1 MPDVKFSNLYPYTD
15 FHELNLDWVIKEV
28 KYWSTKVGKTIQSI
42 ELTGTVGL
50 VDTYT
55 INYSD
60 GTTSTFDVT
69 NGNGITSVAKTGT
82 AGNVDTYTITLTDG
96 STSTFTVTNG
106 AVTSVNGQTGDVTGL
121 ATEDQVNNVNRHF
134 DYNNLITAN
143 LSTMRYGYYF
153 HNGWPTQFGDYYSY
167 FIIPVTAGT
176 TYTSKTDMRYIGSS
190 STTLGEHLYSYTPN
204 FTGDL
209 YVTLYNTDMQDW
221 NLTSTG
227 TFGHSFGTVGKLYVD
242 DGLSKKANLSHFDP
256 ANLCNLYQDSLVRGY
271 YYSAWPYASAP
282 YSYFVIPVTSG
293 TTYKFKSKYRMLSKQ
308 SASIT
313 NVAGQD
319 DYTADFTGDLYVTF
333 YNSDF
338 YSWGVGVNTIE
349 IGDFAVPDHSA
360 IAGHDLLAGK
370 KWAVCGDSFTDGGG
384 TGTTISGGKYNG
396 QNYTYP
402 WLIGNRTDIN
412 VIRFFTGG
420 QTLAWPASPGTFT
433 NSLTNP
439 TGTYYYQ
446 TIPVD
451 VDYITI
457 YLGINDNHHAT
468 GGGDGEDPTGYIPLG
483 DITDNTTASYYGA
496 WNTVLSW
503 LITNRPNA
511 HIGIIVTNGI
521 ANDDTWRQAQIAIAE
536 KYGIPYIDLNGDA
549 RTPAMLRTSNPNI
562 DASVKTA
569 LITKWRV
576 SIDNEHPNDAAQLFE
591 STTIEA
597 FLRTL

>member
-1 MPDVKFSNLYPYTD
+1 MPDIKFSNQYPYTD

-28 KYWSTKVGKTIQSI
+28 KFWSERVGKSIQKI

-55 INYSD
+55 ISYSD
-60 GTTSTFDVT
+60 GSTSTFDVT
-69 NGNGITSVAKTGT
+69 NGNGIVSIAKTGT
-82 AGNVDTYTITLTDG
+82 TGNVDTYTITLTDG

-106 AVTSVNGQTGDVTGL
+106 AVTSVNGQTGAVTGL
-121 ATEDQVNNVNRHF
+121 ATASQLVNVNRHF
-134 DYNNLITAN
+134 DYNNLFTAN
-143 LSTMRYGYYF
+143 ISRMVYGYNYN
-153 HNGWPTQFGDYYSY
+153 NGYANPTLNYSY
-167 FIIPVTAGT
+167 FIIPVTSGT
-176 TYTSKTDMRYIGSS
+176 TYTSKTEMRIVGS
-190 STTLGEHLYSYTPN
+190 STTTLATSVYSYTPN

-209 YVTLYNTDMQDW
+209 YITVFNNDMVNW

-227 TFGHSFGTVGKLYVD
+227 VFGYDFGAVGKSYVD
-242 DGLSKKANLSHFDP
+242 NALTTRALSIHFDP
-256 ANLCNLYQDSLVRGY
+256 NNLFNRYQDSLVQGY
-271 YYSAWPYASAP
+271 YYSSQPNVAAN
-282 YSYFVIPVTSG
+282 YSYFVIPVTTG
-293 TTYKFKSKYRMLSKQ
+293 TTYSFKSKYRYISK
-308 SASIT
+308 
-313 NVAGQD
+313 AGQVIQNGPAQS
-319 DYTADFTGDLYVTF
+319 DYTADFTGDLYVTVF
-333 YNSDF
+333 NEDYFN
-338 YSWGVGVNTIE
+338 WGVGIGSVE
-349 IGDFAVPDHSA
+349 FGDFAVPDCSSA
-360 IAGHDLLAGK
+360 IRNDTLYGK
-370 KWAVCGDSFTDGGG
+370 KWAVCGDSFTNGGG
-384 TGTTISGGKYNG
+384 TGTTIQSGKYAG
-396 QNYTYP
+396 KNYTYP
-402 WLIGNRTDIN
+402 WLIGNRTNID
-412 VIRFFTGG
+412 VLQFFIGG

-446 TIPVD
+446 NIPAD

-457 YLGINDNHHAT
+457 YLGINDNHHST
-468 GGGDGEDPTGYIPLG
+468 IVGDEYIPLG
-483 DITDNTTASYYGA
+483 NITDNTTASYYGA

-503 LITNRPNA
+503 IINNRPNA

-562 DASVKTA
+562 DASVKAA

-576 SIDNEHPNDAAQLFE
+576 SVDNEHPNDAAQLFE

>member
-28 KYWSTKVGKTIQSI
+28 KFWSERVGKSIQKI

-55 INYSD
+55 ITYSD

-69 NGNGITSVAKTGT
+69 NGNGIVSIAKTGT

-96 STSTFTVTNG
+96 STTTFTVTNG
-106 AVTSVNGQTGDVTGL
+106 AVTSVNGQTGAVSGL
-121 ATEDQVNNVNRHF
+121 ATEELVNNINRHF
-134 DYNNLITAN
+134 DYNNLFTAN
-143 LSTMRYGYYF
+143 IEQMVYGYYYT
-153 HNGWPTQFGDYYSY
+153 NGAAHLFSPYSY
-167 FIIPVTAGT
+167 FILPVTSGT
-176 TYTSKTDMRYIGSS
+176 TYTSKTIMRFVES
-190 STTLGEHLYSYTPN
+190 STTNLATNVYSYTPN

-209 YVTLYNTDMQDW
+209 YISVYNSDIQNW
-221 NLTSTG
+221 NLTATG
-227 TFGHSFGTVGKLYVD
+227 VFGFDFGTTDKDYID
-242 DGLSKKANLSHFDP
+242 NLIATRAASIHFDP
-256 ANLCNLYQDSLVRGY
+256 NNLCNRYQDSLVLGY
-271 YYSAWPYASAP
+271 YYSTEPIAFSV

-293 TTYKFKSKYRMLSKQ
+293 TTYSFKSKYRFISK
-308 SASIT
+308 
-313 NVAGQD
+313 AGQVIRNTEGQS

-333 YNSDF
+333 FTADYFD
-338 YSWGVGVNTIE
+338 WGIGVGTADV
-349 IGDFAVPDHSA
+349 GDFAVPNHSA
-360 IAGHDLLAGK
+360 AAKNDILFGK

-384 TGTTISGGKYNG
+384 TGTTITGGKYNG

-402 WLIGNRTDIN
+402 WLIGNRTNID
-412 VIRFFTGG
+412 VRQFFRGG
-420 QTLAWPASPGTFT
+420 QTLAWPASPGSFT

-446 TIPVD
+446 NIPAD

-457 YLGINDNHHAT
+457 YLGINDNHHSNIV
-468 GGGDGEDPTGYIPLG
+468 GDEYIPLG
-483 DITDNTTASYYGA
+483 NITDNTTASYYGA

-521 ANDDTWRQAQIAIAE
+521 ASDDTWRQAQIAIAE

-562 DASVKTA
+562 DASVKAA

-576 SIDNEHPNDAAQLFE
+576 SVDNEHPNDAAQLFE
-591 STTIEA
+591 STAIEA